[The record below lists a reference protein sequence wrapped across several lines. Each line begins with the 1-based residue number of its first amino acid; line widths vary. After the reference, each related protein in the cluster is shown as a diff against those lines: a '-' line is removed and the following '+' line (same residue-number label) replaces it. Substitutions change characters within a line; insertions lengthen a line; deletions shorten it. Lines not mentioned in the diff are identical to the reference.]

1 MRGEGEGDVREV
13 QRGRGRVDVL
23 VVLQVETEKY
33 SINQAINQSTVR
45 GGKGGES
52 VLNVVKVT

>member
-33 SINQAINQSTVR
+33 SINQAIKQSTVR
-45 GGKGGES
+45 GGKGGEC